1 MSKDMLEIL
10 NYGEVDMKILQ
21 DVKSVLDFA
30 SEEDTGFDS
39 RLIMELDGV
48 IGELSQLVRL
58 NKSFVMGDDSKW
70 DQLLDK
76 PDPQML
82 RLIKQY
88 VYLNIRIKFDPPTGS
103 VLSSLEKS
111 LQSTAHRIIIQKE
124 EFNEQSS
131 KTAPSD

>member
-1 MSKDMLEIL
+1 MLKDMLEIL
-10 NYGEVDMKILQ
+10 NYGEVDMTILQ

-58 NKSFVMGDDSKW
+58 NKSFAMGDDSKW
-70 DQLLDK
+70 DQLLDN

-124 EFNEQSS
+124 EFNEQSP

>member
-1 MSKDMLEIL
+1 MLNEPPEIQ
-10 NYGEVDMKILQ
+10 NYGEVDMTILQ

-48 IGELSQLVRL
+48 IGELSQLVQL
-58 NKSFVMGDDSKW
+58 NSAFEMTAESKW
-70 DQLLDK
+70 EQLLNNSDA
-76 PDPQML
+76 QMM

-88 VYLNIRIKFDPPTGS
+88 VYLNIRIKFDPPFGS
-103 VLSSLEKS
+103 VLTSLEKS

-124 EFNEQSS
+124 DFNEP
-131 KTAPSD
+131 K

>member
-1 MSKDMLEIL
+1 MLNERPEIQ
-10 NYGEVDMKILQ
+10 NYGEVDMTILQ

-48 IGELSQLVRL
+48 IGELSQLVQL
-58 NKSFVMGDDSKW
+58 NSAFEMTAESKW
-70 DQLLDK
+70 EQLLNNSDS
-76 PDPQML
+76 QMR

-88 VYLNIRIKFDPPTGS
+88 VYLNIRIKFDPPFGS
-103 VLSSLEKS
+103 VLTSLEKS

-124 EFNEQSS
+124 DFNE
-131 KTAPSD
+131 PE

>member
-1 MSKDMLEIL
+1 MLEIL
-10 NYGEVDMKILQ
+10 NYGEVDMTILQ

-58 NKSFVMGDDSKW
+58 NKSFTMGNDSKW
-70 DQLLDK
+70 DQLLDD

-88 VYLNIRIKFDPPTGS
+88 VYLNIRIKFDPPIGS

-124 EFNEQSS
+124 EFNEQSP

>member
-1 MSKDMLEIL
+1 MSKGMLEIL
-10 NYGEVDMKILQ
+10 NYGEVDMTILQ

-58 NKSFVMGDDSKW
+58 NKSFVMDSDSKW
-70 DQLLDK
+70 EQLLDD

-82 RLIKQY
+82 RLLKQY

-124 EFNEQSS
+124 EFNEQSP

>member
-1 MSKDMLEIL
+1 MLNELPEIQ
-10 NYGEVDMKILQ
+10 NYGEVDMTILQ

-48 IGELSQLVRL
+48 IGELSQLVQL
-58 NKSFVMGDDSKW
+58 NSAFEMTAESKW
-70 DQLLDK
+70 EQLLNNSDA
-76 PDPQML
+76 QMM

-88 VYLNIRIKFDPPTGS
+88 VYLNIRIKFDPPFGS
-103 VLSSLEKS
+103 VLTSLEKS

-124 EFNEQSS
+124 DFNEP
-131 KTAPSD
+131 K

>member
-1 MSKDMLEIL
+1 MLKDMLEIL
-10 NYGEVDMKILQ
+10 NYGEVDMTILQ

-58 NKSFVMGDDSKW
+58 NKSFAMGDDSKW
-70 DQLLDK
+70 DQLLDN

-88 VYLNIRIKFDPPTGS
+88 VYLNIRIKFDPPIGS

-124 EFNEQSS
+124 EFNEQSP

>member
-1 MSKDMLEIL
+1 MLRDMLEIL
-10 NYGEVDMKILQ
+10 NYGEVDMTILQ

-39 RLIMELDGV
+39 RLIIELDGV

-70 DQLLDK
+70 DQLLDN

-124 EFNEQSS
+124 EFNEQSP